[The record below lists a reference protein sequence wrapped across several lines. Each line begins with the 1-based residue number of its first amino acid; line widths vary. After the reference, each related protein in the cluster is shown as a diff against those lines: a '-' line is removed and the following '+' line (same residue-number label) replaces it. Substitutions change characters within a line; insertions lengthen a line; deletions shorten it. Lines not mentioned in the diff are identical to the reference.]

1 MYLKIDENT
10 MKKNQAYFI
19 EIFKNALKWFV
30 FPNLILFV
38 LWQLESETGFAPSL
52 TLLFNIVV
60 LPLSLLIT
68 TKSINEKHL
77 KNWWHLNFILFS
89 ILLIASVYLN
99 LLNWILSAER
109 NGGIYGR
116 HNIDNGTWMII
127 NLELTIGFAV
137 LGIGLLYFIFI
148 GNLKNK

>member
-1 MYLKIDENT
+1 
-10 MKKNQAYFI
+10 MKENQAYFI
-19 EIFKNALKWFV
+19 EILKNALKWFA

-52 TLLFNIVV
+52 TLLFNIAV

-68 TKSINEKHL
+68 TKSINKQHQ
-77 KNWWHLNFILFS
+77 KNWWHLNIILFS
-89 ILLIASVYLN
+89 ILLIASIYLN

-109 NGGIYGR
+109 DGGSYGR

-127 NLELTIGFAV
+127 NLELTIGFV
-137 LGIGLLYFIFI
+137 ILGIGLLYFISL
-148 GNLKNK
+148 GNSKNKS

>member
-1 MYLKIDENT
+1 
-10 MKKNQAYFI
+10 MKENQAYFI
-19 EIFKNALKWFV
+19 EISKNALKWFV

-38 LWQLESETGFAPSL
+38 LWQLEDESGFASSL

-60 LPLSLLIT
+60 LPLSLLVT
-68 TKSINEKHL
+68 TKSINEKHQ

-89 ILLIASVYLN
+89 ILLIASIYLN

-109 NGGIYGR
+109 DGRIYGR

-127 NLELTIGFAV
+127 NLEMTIGFV
-137 LGIGLLYFIFI
+137 ILGIGLLYFISL
-148 GNLKNK
+148 GNPKNEIQKQ